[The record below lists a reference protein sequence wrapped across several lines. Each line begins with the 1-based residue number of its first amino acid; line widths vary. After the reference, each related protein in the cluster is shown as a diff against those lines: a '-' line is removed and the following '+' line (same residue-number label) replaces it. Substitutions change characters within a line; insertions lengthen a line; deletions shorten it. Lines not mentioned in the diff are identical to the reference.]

1 MPSTVIEWNNL
12 DKSKRSSKSF
22 SLFKKSLWQF
32 IRSSPNWTFN
42 FNSPVGVKL
51 TTRLSLGLSHLQD
64 HKFKHNFLDYL
75 NPICCCSKGI
85 ETIVHYLLHCP
96 MFSDERSIFLNNIW
110 SIDENILSGSD
121 SRISVTLFFGISS
134 FNNAKNTSIV
144 NTTIDY
150 ILLKDLMSLLPTPD
164 LFQNISTLK
173 KHVFQILLFK
183 YQIVY

>member
-1 MPSTVIEWNNL
+1 MT
-12 DKSKRSSKSF
+12 
-22 SLFKKSLWQF
+22 
-32 IRSSPNWTFN
+32 
-42 FNSPVGVKL
+42 
-51 TTRLSLGLSHLQD
+51 
-64 HKFKHNFLDYL
+64 
-75 NPICCCSKGI
+75 
-85 ETIVHYLLHCP
+85 LL
-96 MFSDERSIFLNNIW
+96 
-110 SIDENILSGSD
+110 
-121 SRISVTLFFGISS
+121 FGISS